1 MKRRSFY
8 SITQQYRMAPQQASD
23 GDRSWWEGSDHLLE
37 LIDKSVDFV
46 SNDLLACDHGT
57 KGVLQRSGGLLSCRA
72 EEKDVIISRDYAKL
86 HDDFLES
93 LMQEQSRLPSKSTC
107 LLHEPPPILIQSS
120 SSSSYG
126 VLPTMNGA
134 ASTESSPSQSMR
146 RRPLKLSRRS
156 PTIARKSPQRIS
168 RRQIVDVSTIEVL
181 RSNDILEPIRSSNV
195 SSITHLTETEL
206 APPITFLHSS
216 CRLQK
221 DKGKGE
227 TPGSDICA
235 NGAIPSLEKV
245 RQKIELL
252 AQVAMDSKKKSTN
265 MKRRK
270 ANITEET
277 KNYTETRSIIELRMG
292 FLYMQYG
299 ILLRWDILTGKV
311 VLILLRK
318 MCHESFYIKDL
329 VTSRPSN
336 VNRAPPTAFHVYN
349 VVGGNEAILQRD
361 DATEVTLLE
370 APYRVDRPSDFT
382 PTLLAV
388 TILKL
393 EGLPV
398 KYDYSVIITYGGISQ
413 KCRLESGD
421 NSIVPKRNNE
431 LLEWHV
437 SPGDIELELEVAI
450 EQRRHRH
457 KRKRVLLVVR
467 IPVNILDKG
476 RQHCLKLTE
485 SCTLTLSVTPQS
497 EFVSWV
503 RGELEARRQEEE
515 VEVESPVLIRKVVVE
530 AKEYESFFDHCCLW

>member
-1 MKRRSFY
+1 
-8 SITQQYRMAPQQASD
+8 MAPQQASD
-23 GDRSWWEGSDHLLE
+23 GDRVWWEGSDHLLE

-57 KGVLQRSGGLLSCRA
+57 KGVLQRSGGLLRCQA
-72 EEKDVIISRDYAKL
+72 EEKVVIISRDYAKL

-93 LMQEQSRLPSKSTC
+93 LMQEQSRLPSKTTC
-107 LLHEPPPILIQSS
+107 LLDEAPPILIQSS
-120 SSSSYG
+120 SSSSFIPP
-126 VLPTMNGA
+126 PTKPGP
-134 ASTESSPSQSMR
+134 TSPETSPLLNNR
-146 RRPLKLSRRS
+146 RRALKLSRRS
-156 PTIARKSPQRIS
+156 PTITRKSPQRIS

-181 RSNDILEPIRSSNV
+181 TSNDVLEPIHSSNV
-195 SSITHLTETEL
+195 SVVTQLTETEL
-206 APPITFLHSS
+206 APPITFLHPS

-235 NGAIPSLEKV
+235 DGAILSLEKV

-252 AQVAMDSKKKSTN
+252 AQVALDSKKKSTN

-270 ANITEET
+270 AHVAEET
-277 KNYTETRSIIELRMG
+277 KSYTETRSIIELRMG

-311 VLILLRK
+311 VLVLLRK
-318 MCHESFYIKDL
+318 MCHESFYVKD
-329 VTSRPSN
+329 VATSRPAN

-349 VVGGNEAILQRD
+349 VVGGNEAIIQRD
-361 DATEVTLLE
+361 DATEVALLE
-370 APYRVDRPSDFT
+370 APYRIDRPSDFT

-393 EGLPV
+393 EGLPT
-398 KYDYSVIITYGGISQ
+398 KYDYSVVITYEGISL

-421 NSIVPKRNNE
+421 NLIVPKRNND
-431 LLEWHV
+431 LMEWHV
-437 SPGDIELELEVAI
+437 SPGAIELELEVAI

-457 KRKRVLLVVR
+457 KRKRVLVAVR

-485 SCTLTLSVTPQS
+485 LCTLTLSVTPQS

-515 VEVESPVLIRKVVVE
+515 EEVESPELIREVVVE
-530 AKEYESFFDHCCLW
+530 AKENEPYFDLCCMW